1 MPFESGT
8 FSVTLFILPQELP
21 EDYIDLLN
29 ANRVKD
35 EPEIGWASGRCLLDS
50 QIEQSTVLWNNL
62 IYISLRKA
70 ERKIPSSM
78 LKAWCQQEEQAWMR
92 ANGRTNVPS
101 KQKKQIKEEVIE
113 KNLMSIPP
121 TLSSIPAVIDTANR
135 MLYLGASSSAQID
148 LFVEYFVKTFHFEPI
163 QINPEYYSES
173 EFGKHA
179 DELPVIE
186 FSTRA
191 DGETV
196 PGRDFL
202 TWLWYFSEQETGGM
216 LEIPE
221 VGECTFTIEGPLT
234 FALAGEADGAA
245 ENTLKNGHS
254 PLRAAE
260 AKAALSV
267 GKKLKKAKFYLEHEE
282 KVWQG
287 TFDADTF
294 SFGGMKLPEGE
305 EMEPDDRLE
314 ERIEFMNTFRLAL
327 VAFFKKFVETL
338 LSSEWESEEQKIRE
352 WVVERDER

>member
-29 ANRVKD
+29 ANRAGSLELVKD

-202 TWLWYFSEQETGGM
+202 TW
-216 LEIPE
+216 EIPE